1 MNTENINLPASFR
14 VIGVGIGIEEVIKK
28 VKSLELD
35 GVSAETANVLW
46 SLTMTRI

>member
-28 VKSLELD
+28 VKSLELERYLRVFPNFAD
-35 GVSAETANVLW
+35 
-46 SLTMTRI
+46 